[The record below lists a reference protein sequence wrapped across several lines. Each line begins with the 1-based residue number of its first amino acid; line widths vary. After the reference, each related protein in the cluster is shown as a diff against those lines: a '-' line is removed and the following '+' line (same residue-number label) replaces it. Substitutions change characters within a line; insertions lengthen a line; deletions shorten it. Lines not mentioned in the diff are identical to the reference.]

1 MQLTNEAS
9 QDLLHCQISMIDSKV
24 ELPLVFIITV
34 LYFGGAKLLLLLNLF
49 LILTG
54 QVYQAHQIL
63 KSRLWKPFDLV

>member
-24 ELPLVFIITV
+24 ELPLIFNITV